1 MLALAPPP
9 AALGLQAN
17 PILHSSSVKTVD
29 VETLA
34 SPCVKTSARRLVKRE
49 LRDLRSK
56 QTAAQAIAG
65 LDHEKEIYGFT
76 KGQFS
81 MLQLLEAILE
91 KTGPVDF
98 VLSTWTAARHEI
110 QRLQEL
116 RATGKLLSARWLVDF
131 TFSRRDPEAAN
142 QIRLAFGVDAIR
154 VAQSH
159 SKFALFAN
167 DTWRLVLRTSMNLN
181 MNPRF
186 EDFTL
191 CHDPPLYEFI
201 RTIIDEIW
209 NRQHRTLA
217 QQPTRDISH
226 FWRDHM

>member
-1 MLALAPPP
+1 MSPT
-9 AALGLQAN
+9 
-17 PILHSSSVKTVD
+17 ILERPKR
-29 VETLA
+29 
-34 SPCVKTSARRLVKRE
+34 SAIRE
-49 LRDLRSK
+49 LRDLRAR
-56 QTAAQAIAG
+56 QTAAQAVAG
-65 LDHEKEIYGFT
+65 LTRENEIYGFT

-91 KTGPVDF
+91 LTGPVHF

-116 RATGKLLSARWLVDF
+116 GESGRLLSTRWLVDF

-154 VAQSH
+154 VSQTHA
-159 SKFALFAN
+159 KFALFAN
-167 DTWRLVLRTSMNLN
+167 ESWQLVLRTSMNLN

-186 EDFTL
+186 EDFTIS
-191 CHDPPLYEFI
+191 HDPQLYAFI
-201 RTIIDEIW
+201 NEIITHIWTRQRRDLASAPTRTI
-209 NRQHRTLA
+209 R
-217 QQPTRDISH
+217 H